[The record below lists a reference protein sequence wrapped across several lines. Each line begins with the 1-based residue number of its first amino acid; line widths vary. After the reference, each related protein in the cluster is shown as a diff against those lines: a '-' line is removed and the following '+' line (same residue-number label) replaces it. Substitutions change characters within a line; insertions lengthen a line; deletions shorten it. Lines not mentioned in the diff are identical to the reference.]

1 MRMWMN
7 SKYVKE
13 GDYFLVDINNSKY
26 VSEAIDKGAAR
37 IITELDEIYDIET
50 IKVDNIKKYLYENY
64 KNDIDDLTLIGI
76 TGTNGKTTTCYLIY
90 QMLNFLGVKTSYLG
104 TIGFY
109 LDDRIINLDN
119 TTPSMDIIYN
129 LLLDAKKTNTK
140 VVVMEVSSHSLK
152 QDRIYGLLYDAI
164 VVTNVTKEH
173 LDYHNNMNDY
183 INAKKRLISLTKNKK
198 ICILNKKDKYYKK
211 FISKDNNNFIIGKN
225 LKIKRIKRN
234 LDYTLVKFKDN
245 KNKYNKRL
253 KLVGDFNIYNFLM
266 AYKTLDLLGYDSNKI
281 LENSCNFIEPIGRM
295 QKIMY
300 KENVIFVDYAHT
312 PDAVLNVLK
321 TVKKIKNKGIIT
333 IIGCGGNR
341 DKTKRSIMGKIACN
355 NSNYV
360 IFTNDNP
367 RDEDERKIMED
378 ILVGAKGK
386 YEVIYDRYN
395 AIKKGIS
402 MLDNNKILMILGKGH
417 EDYQIIKGIKYHFSD
432 METVNNIV
440 KNFE

>member
-1 MRMWMN
+1 MWMN
-7 SKYVKE
+7 SKFIKG
-13 GDYFLVDINNSKY
+13 GDYFLVDKNNKKY
-26 VSEAIDKGAAR
+26 VNEAIEKGAAK
-37 IITELDEIYDIET
+37 IITELDENYDIET
-50 IKVDNIKKYLYENY
+50 IKVGSVKQYLYETY
-64 KNDIDDLTLIGI
+64 KDMIDDITLIGV

-90 QMLNFLGVKTSYLG
+90 QMLNFLGIKTAYLG

-109 LDDRIINLDN
+109 LDNKIINLEN

-129 LLLDAKKTNTK
+129 LLLDAKESNCN
-140 VVVMEVSSHSLK
+140 VVVMEVSSHALK

-173 LDYHNNMNDY
+173 LDYHNNMDDY
-183 INAKKRLISLTKNKK
+183 VNAKKRLISLTKNKK

-211 FISKDNNNFIIGKN
+211 FINKNNNNFIVGKD
-225 LKIKRIKRN
+225 LKIKKIIRN
-234 LDYTLVKFKDN
+234 LDYTMVKIKTN
-245 KNKYNKRL
+245 KKKYNL
-253 KLVGDFNIYNFLM
+253 MIKLVGDFNIYNFLM
-266 AYKTLDLLGYDSNKI
+266 AYKALDLLGYDSNKI
-281 LENSCNFIEPIGRM
+281 SENSYIFNEPPGRM
-295 QKIMY
+295 QKIIF
-300 KENVIFVDYAHT
+300 KDNVIFVDYAHT

-321 TVKKIKNKGIIT
+321 TIKKIKNKGIIT

-367 RDEDERKIMED
+367 RNEDERKIMDD
-378 ILVGAKGK
+378 ILIGAKGK
-386 YEVIYDRYN
+386 YEVIYDRYC

-417 EDYQIIKGIKYHFSD
+417 EDYQVIKGIKYHFSD
-432 METVNNIV
+432 VETVNNIV
-440 KNFE
+440 KDFE